1 MDNVSIWAAFGA
13 GVASFVSPCVLPM
26 VPVYLAS
33 LAGPEILER
42 SSASRWPL
50 FLHAL
55 SFVLGMGLVFTLT
68 GALAGLVGININPN
82 SPAVQKISG
91 GLLIF
96 FGLFMIGAGFI
107 PWLNF
112 EKRLTP
118 KASARTGYFR
128 SFFVGAAFTVA
139 WTPCYGPI
147 LGSVLTL
154 AGTSE
159 TAGKGALLLAVYSL
173 GLGLPFLVIGAFF
186 STLMPLL
193 KRIGRFSRWIY
204 FASGALIAVAGI
216 LLLLGKLSLLSPLV
230 GLIGI
235 TLIFV
240 ISARVFVSKVTDLFT
255 DRFIKYGLGL
265 TIIYWV
271 FTLFIAISMPMS

>member
-1 MDNVSIWAAFGA
+1 MENVTVWAAFVA
-13 GVASFVSPCVLPM
+13 GIASFITPCVLPM

-33 LAGPEILER
+33 LAGPEILEGK
-42 SSASRWPL
+42 SESRWPL
-50 FLHAL
+50 FLHAFF
-55 SFVLGMGLVFTLT
+55 FVLGMGLVFTLT
-68 GALAGLVGININPN
+68 GALAGLVCINPN
-82 SPAVQKISG
+82 SPVVQKISG

-173 GLGLPFLVIGAFF
+173 GLGLPFLLIGAFF
-186 STLMPLL
+186 STLSPLL
-193 KRIGRFSRWIY
+193 KRLGRFSRWIY
-204 FASGALIAVAGI
+204 FASGALLVIAGI
-216 LLLLGKLSLLSPLV
+216 LIILGKLSFLYLN
-230 GLIGI
+230 G
-235 TLIFV
+235 
-240 ISARVFVSKVTDLFT
+240 
-255 DRFIKYGLGL
+255 
-265 TIIYWV
+265 
-271 FTLFIAISMPMS
+271 

>member
-1 MDNVSIWAAFGA
+1 MENVTVWAAFGA
-13 GVASFVSPCVLPM
+13 GIASFFTPCVLPM

-33 LAGPEILER
+33 LAGPEILEGKT
-42 SSASRWPL
+42 ASRWPL

-55 SFVLGMGLVFTLT
+55 SFVLGMGLVFTAT

-82 SPAVQKISG
+82 SPVVQKISG

-96 FGLFMIGAGFI
+96 FGLFMLGAGFI

-112 EKRLTP
+112 EKRLSP
-118 KASARTGYFR
+118 KAGRRNGYIR
-128 SFFVGAAFTVA
+128 SFIVGASFTVA

-173 GLGLPFLVIGAFF
+173 GLGLPFLLIGAFF
-186 STLMPLL
+186 STLTPLL
-193 KRIGRFSRWIY
+193 KRIGRASRWVY
-204 FASGALIAVAGI
+204 FASGALLVIAGI
-216 LLLLGKLSLLSPLV
+216 LILLDKLSFLYLYS
-230 GLIGI
+230 
-235 TLIFV
+235 
-240 ISARVFVSKVTDLFT
+240 
-255 DRFIKYGLGL
+255 
-265 TIIYWV
+265 
-271 FTLFIAISMPMS
+271 